1 MEKVRMAQSAG
12 VMEGALALELP
23 RLVAVPDLADIYQ
36 AEFPYVWRT
45 LRRLGLRGR
54 DIEDGVQDVFVVVH
68 RRLADFDPERPIR
81 PWLFGIAYRI
91 VIKGMRRVGTRAERL
106 VGDVD
111 AIGMDAPADE
121 QIEEGQ
127 RRALVLAALERLEP
141 ERRAVLV
148 MHDMDGHGA
157 PEIAQALEIPVN
169 TVYSRLR
176 LARKD
181 FVAAIGR
188 LRVRERA
195 A

>member
-106 VGDVD
+106 VGDVE
-111 AIGMDAPADE
+111 AIGVDAPADE
-121 QIEEGQ
+121 QIEERQ